1 MDDNQIEY
9 KMIFVASCI
18 EAVAKKLN
26 ITTEEVYRRMK
37 NVDLIN
43 GYILKHYN
51 VIHSESRDNITTDII
66 ECLKL
71 WEQNKK

>member
-26 ITTEEVYRRMK
+26 ITTEEVYKRMK

-71 WEQNKK
+71 WEQNK

>member
-51 VIHSESRDNITTDII
+51 VIHSESRENITTDII

>member
-66 ECLKL
+66 ECLEL